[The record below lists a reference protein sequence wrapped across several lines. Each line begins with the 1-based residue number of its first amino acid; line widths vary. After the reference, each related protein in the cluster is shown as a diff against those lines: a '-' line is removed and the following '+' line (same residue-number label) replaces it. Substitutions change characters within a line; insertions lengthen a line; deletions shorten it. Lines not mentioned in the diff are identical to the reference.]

1 MFHQYFLSIQISI
14 CCLLENE
21 DTTLNRPDWSVL
33 LYLQRPFAFAKPLA
47 DLTVVA
53 FTVRTLET
61 HSVFNSHFLCGNV
74 AVSDLSSLALFS
86 ALYFHPP
93 PPPLALLRCSLSAS
107 SRLCH
112 LQLTTHCLVLQ
123 ILHPPS
129 HSVDRRKKKQKTKK
143 THTSCMY
150 LRILSACSGFK
161 RTSNGF
167 PEALGSAESPITR
180 RHSAETYAD
189 RRRR

>member
-14 CCLLENE
+14 FCLMENE

-33 LYLQRPFAFAKPLA
+33 LNTLSSSSCKLETLQRPFAFAKPLA

-93 PPPLALLRCSLSAS
+93 PPPPLALLRCSLSAS

-129 HSVDRRKKKQKTKK
+129 HSVDRRNGEKKNKNKK

-167 PEALGSAESPITR
+167 
-180 RHSAETYAD
+180 
-189 RRRR
+189 RRRWAPPSRQ